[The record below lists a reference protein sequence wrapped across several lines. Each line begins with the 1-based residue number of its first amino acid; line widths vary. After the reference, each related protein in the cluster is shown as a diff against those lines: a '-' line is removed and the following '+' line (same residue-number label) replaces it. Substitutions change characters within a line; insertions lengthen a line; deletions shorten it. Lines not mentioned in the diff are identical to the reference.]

1 VIWCDVC
8 EVCRKW
14 VGFVVYVHCGVGD
27 REMEAV
33 VPYRESMCRYSAHEY
48 CIWDIHSATSVIAI
62 QLQSS
67 VSLTAT
73 IYTTAHFAVILNV
86 GFLFSKKL
94 HIVTLAHSASIRFLM
109 DK

>member
-1 VIWCDVC
+1 
-8 EVCRKW
+8 
-14 VGFVVYVHCGVGD
+14 VGFVVYVHCRGGD

-33 VPYRESMCRYSAHEY
+33 VPYRESMCRYSAREY
-48 CIWDIHSATSVIAI
+48 RIWGIHSAISVIAI

-86 GFLFSKKL
+86 GCLFRK
-94 HIVTLAHSASIRFLM
+94 ASHCHTGALSEH
-109 DK
+109 

>member
-1 VIWCDVC
+1 MD
-8 EVCRKW
+8 
-14 VGFVVYVHCGVGD
+14 
-27 REMEAV
+27 AV

-48 CIWDIHSATSVIAI
+48 CIWDIHSATSVIAV

-73 IYTTAHFAVILNV
+73 IYTTAHFAVIPNV

>member
-1 VIWCDVC
+1 MD
-8 EVCRKW
+8 
-14 VGFVVYVHCGVGD
+14 
-27 REMEAV
+27 AV